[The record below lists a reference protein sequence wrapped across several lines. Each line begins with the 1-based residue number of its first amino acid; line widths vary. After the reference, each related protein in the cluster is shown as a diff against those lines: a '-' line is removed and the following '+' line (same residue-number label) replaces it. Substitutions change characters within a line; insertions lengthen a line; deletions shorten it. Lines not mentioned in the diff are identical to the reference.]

1 MEGRRIKIRTV
12 RPDQGMDL
20 GIQANLIEKVLITK
34 RAIERPGQDRPKIN
48 FAHHAVTKRNP

>member
-1 MEGRRIKIRTV
+1 
-12 RPDQGMDL
+12 MDL